1 MWKDIERISGV
12 PFSRSTTSKS
22 VRHTNNSSLL
32 RADGHT
38 NGDSEETRRLN
49 ALRSAL
55 NKENESNASIRAE
68 LASAKVAL
76 IDANT
81 RANEAEETNRLLL
94 QSVNQLR
101 QENETKS
108 NEVLQLTADKAA
120 HLHEFQAKINEL
132 QQTIFRLTTS
142 NDDLVTNLEVK
153 QQQKL
158 KQEAEIKTLEE
169 RIISATV
176 EREAAEI
183 EMRDT
188 LVKLEQTQQQL
199 KDSEACEQDVQ
210 LKQRE
215 AAEEVTKLTAKFQLE
230 RESMTKVR
238 FVLPTQCASTLY
250 IHFLFMSCVLNTRW
264 FVHYALQ
271 YVYFFHT
278 GT

>member
-12 PFSRSTTSKS
+12 PFSRRSTSDAT
-22 VRHTNNSSLL
+22 VRYTNNSSLQL
-32 RADGHT
+32 ADGHT
-38 NGDSEETRRLN
+38 NGDSEETRRLD

-81 RANEAEETNRLLL
+81 RANEVEETNRLLL

-101 QENETKS
+101 HENETKS

-120 HLHEFQAKINEL
+120 QLDESQAKINEL

-142 NDDLVTNLEVK
+142 NDDLVTNFEVK
-153 QQQKL
+153 QQEKL
-158 KQEAEIKTLEE
+158 EQEAEIKTLEE
-169 RIISATV
+169 RINSIIV
-176 EREAAEI
+176 EKEAAQI

-188 LVKLEQTQQQL
+188 LVKLEQTQQQV
-199 KDSEACEQDVQ
+199 KDAEAREQDAL
-210 LKQRE
+210 LKKRE

-238 FVLPTQCASTLY
+238 FGS
-250 IHFLFMSCVLNTRW
+250 SCSAYLHCISN
-264 FVHYALQ
+264 FCSCH
-271 YVYFFHT
+271 VY
-278 GT
+278 